1 MYLIERSGKF
11 IREIL
16 HLLLDRTSF
25 IKCRSRRLLASCAL
39 HRARAVRSWRGGGG
53 GRPLHACHALMRTRA
68 RTYVAR
74 RAPQTRDPGPP
85 LSARPIYRSLVM
97 YIRTYILTGLKVT
110 LRTAN
115 KHANTREHCVCRV
128 LCVC

>member
-25 IKCRSRRLLASCAL
+25 IKCRSRRLAAHCT
-39 HRARAVRSWRGGGG
+39 ARAVRSWRRAAAVWWPAAG
-53 GRPLHACHALMRTRA
+53 PPWPNMRTRA

-74 RAPQTRDPGPP
+74 RARLKRGTDP
-85 LSARPIYRSLVM
+85 ARLAI
-97 YIRTYILTGLKVT
+97 
-110 LRTAN
+110 
-115 KHANTREHCVCRV
+115 
-128 LCVC
+128 